1 MRGRFGCLLGGFWWF
16 LFAVV
21 FVRELAVDVDDL
33 A

>member
-1 MRGRFGCLLGGFWWF
+1 LRGRFGRLLGGFGRF

-21 FVRELAVDVDDL
+21 CVRELAVDVDDL